1 MYTPSDMDDFTIIQ
15 DGEDSEYRKVLNK
28 DVDKAAEDYLKRMD
42 EGISEKESMDV
53 YQKELID
60 KSIPIDKTLESKD
73 ELPESVEETPSEMND
88 IDVTKLKIDPTAF
101 RANMTINDDFD
112 FEGDEEEEE
121 SAEADFDF

>member
-1 MYTPSDMDDFTIIQ
+1 
-15 DGEDSEYRKVLNK
+15 
-28 DVDKAAEDYLKRMD
+28 MD